1 MTKTTTLGIAPASP
15 RTHGG
20 MTVFPLLSLDPVE
33 LPYRTLSDAIADGS
47 VVITEVTDGGSVPE
61 LLAVNEGSGTVL
73 VLDGEQ
79 LIGAKQNR
87 MASRSFLLPPK
98 TETKIPV
105 SCVEQGR
112 WRYRSGTFAHAPYHS
127 PSALREKLRA
137 HERRM
142 ASEGREVTPDS
153 LSDAQGAVWREVD
166 AYGQALQVR
175 SATSALHDLHG
186 SVRPGIDDLAEAFP
200 AEEGQVGLLA
210 FRGSRLLGLDL
221 IGGRSLYAD
230 FHDRLVR
237 GYAFDVMA
245 ARSGPERSD
254 ATRCDADRSDAD
266 RSDPKREEPETP
278 DEGRALRFLDR
289 LQRAKRTPV
298 PTVGG
303 GTYLVLSETVMGAEL
318 LDGDRIAH
326 RSAFE
331 PESDV
336 RGGGPI
342 VRRRL

>member
-1 MTKTTTLGIAPASP
+1 M
-15 RTHGG
+15 
-20 MTVFPLLSLDPVE
+20 
-33 LPYRTLSDAIADGS
+33 
-47 VVITEVTDGGSVPE
+47 
-61 LLAVNEGSGTVL
+61 
-73 VLDGEQ
+73 
-79 LIGAKQNR
+79 
-87 MASRSFLLPPK
+87 
-98 TETKIPV
+98 
-105 SCVEQGR
+105 
-112 WRYRSGTFAHAPYHS
+112 
-127 PSALREKLRA
+127 
-137 HERRM
+137 
-142 ASEGREVTPDS
+142 
-153 LSDAQGAVWREVD
+153 WREVD

-245 ARSGPERSD
+245 ARS
-254 ATRCDADRSDAD
+254 DADRSDAD
-266 RSDPKREEPETP
+266 GSDPEREEPETP

-342 VRRRL
+342 VR